1 MDLPL
6 LKYDITTIFYSHDT
20 CVLLQI
26 GKLHI
31 VILIIQ
37 QQQRYPR
44 HSLSFRFEDIGRA
57 GADAVII
64 VLDSPDHHR
73 VAADG
78 DGPPKQITRRAVAG
92 GDLFHLPPV
101 VSTALI
107 ALKDIG
113 STGVTVDVIVLV
125 SPDHHRVAAD
135 GDGNTQTNTRRA
147 VGGGDLFHLPPVVST
162 ALIAIENIG

>member
-78 DGPPKQITRRAVAG
+78 DG
-92 GDLFHLPPV
+92 
-101 VSTALI
+101 
-107 ALKDIG
+107 
-113 STGVTVDVIVLV
+113 
-125 SPDHHRVAAD
+125 
-135 GDGNTQTNTRRA
+135 NTQTNTRRA